1 MSFPPSHSFGATDP
15 PWHSFGATAPPSHS
29 FGATDPP
36 SHSFDATGPHSQSLS
51 AAPPASQSPGV
62 IKVPEEPILILS
74 DLHMGHR
81 ASRIKDPEQLAPLL
95 SGIRCVVLNG
105 DTAEMRHEEDRPI
118 GRKLA
123 ADLAKMCHHLGTK
136 PFFINGN
143 HDPTI
148 SHINHFDLASDIILV
163 THGDVLFFGVTPW
176 SRDAAH
182 YRRKHQEILDGLDP
196 ENLSDFEE
204 RLRATKQTALELQMV
219 EPPLTKSRIP
229 GLRLALRQLW
239 PPWRPFKILKAWQ
252 ETPKRA
258 VDLANIFR
266 PKARFVIIGH
276 THFPGAWKK
285 SGRVVI
291 NTGSFI
297 RYFPA
302 HGAIINRD
310 RIEVRQIDLQQGKF
324 RFGKEIGS
332 FALG

>member
-1 MSFPPSHSFGATDP
+1 M
-15 PWHSFGATAPPSHS
+15 
-29 FGATDPP
+29 
-36 SHSFDATGPHSQSLS
+36 TGPHSQSFGAPGPSSQSFS
-51 AAPPASQSPGV
+51 ATPASQSSGV
-62 IKVPEEPILILS
+62 IRVPEEPILILS
-74 DLHMGHR
+74 DLHLGHR

-95 SGIRCVVLNG
+95 SGIRSVVFNG

-123 ADLAKMCHHLGTK
+123 ADLAKMCHYLGTK

-148 SHINHFDLASDIILV
+148 SHINHFDLASDAILV
-163 THGDVLFFGVTPW
+163 THGDILFFGVTPW
-176 SRDAAH
+176 SREAAH
-182 YRRKHQEILDGLDP
+182 YRRKHQEILDGFDQ

-204 RLRATKQTALELQMV
+204 RLRATKQTALELQMI
-219 EPPLTKSRIP
+219 EAPLTKSRLP
-229 GLRLALRQLW
+229 GLRLTLNQLW

-258 VDLANIFR
+258 IDLATIFR

-297 RYFPA
+297 PYFPA
-302 HGAIINRD
+302 HSALIERD
-310 RIEVRQIDLQQGKF
+310 RLEVRQIDLRQGKF
-324 RFGKEIGS
+324 CFGKEIGS
-332 FALG
+332 FALFR

>member
-1 MSFPPSHSFGATDP
+1 MRFPPSQSSDATGPHSHSFGATSP
-15 PWHSFGATAPPSHS
+15 YSQSS
-29 FGATDPP
+29 
-36 SHSFDATGPHSQSLS
+36 DATGPHSQSLS
-51 AAPPASQSPGV
+51 ATPPASRSPGV
-62 IKVPEEPILILS
+62 MKVPEEPILILS

-148 SHINHFDLASDIILV
+148 SHINHFDLASDTILV

-229 GLRLALRQLW
+229 SLRLALRQLW

-297 RYFPA
+297 PYFPA
-302 HGAIINRD
+302 HGAMINWD
-310 RIEVRQIDLQQGKF
+310 RIEVRQIDLHQGKF

-332 FALG
+332 FALR

>member
-1 MSFPPSHSFGATDP
+1 M
-15 PWHSFGATAPPSHS
+15 
-29 FGATDPP
+29 
-36 SHSFDATGPHSQSLS
+36 TGPHSQSFGATGPYSQSLS
-51 AAPPASQSPGV
+51 ATPPASPSSGV
-62 IKVPEEPILILS
+62 IKVPEEPTLILS

-95 SGIRCVVLNG
+95 SGIRSVVFNG
-105 DTAEMRHEEDRPI
+105 DSAEMRHEEDRPI

-148 SHINHFDLASDIILV
+148 SHINHFDLASDTILV

-229 GLRLALRQLW
+229 SLRLALRQLW

-266 PKARFVIIGH
+266 PKTRFVIIGH
-276 THFPGAWKK
+276 THFPGAWEKA
-285 SGRVVI
+285 GRVVI

-297 RYFPA
+297 PYFPA
-302 HGAIINRD
+302 HGAIINPD

-324 RFGKEIGS
+324 CFGKEIGS
-332 FALG
+332 FALR

>member
-1 MSFPPSHSFGATDP
+1 MSFPPSHSFGATD
-15 PWHSFGATAPPSHS
+15 PPSHS

-51 AAPPASQSPGV
+51 ATPPASQSPGV

-229 GLRLALRQLW
+229 GLRLALWQLW

-297 RYFPA
+297 PYFPA

-332 FALG
+332 FVLG

>member
-1 MSFPPSHSFGATDP
+1 M
-15 PWHSFGATAPPSHS
+15 
-29 FGATDPP
+29 
-36 SHSFDATGPHSQSLS
+36 TGPHSQSFGAPS
-51 AAPPASQSPGV
+51 PSSQSFSSTPPASQSSGV
-62 IKVPEEPILILS
+62 MRVPEEPILILS

-81 ASRIKDPEQLAPLL
+81 ASRLKDPEQLAPLL
-95 SGIRCVVLNG
+95 SGIRSVLFNG

-148 SHINHFDLASDIILV
+148 SHINHFDLASDAILV

-176 SRDAAH
+176 SREAAH
-182 YRRKHQEILDGLDP
+182 YRRKHQEILDGLDQ
-196 ENLSDFEE
+196 EDLSDFEE

-219 EPPLTKSRIP
+219 EPPLTKSRVP
-229 GLRLALRQLW
+229 GLRLALSQLW

-266 PKARFVIIGH
+266 PRARFVIIGH

-285 SGRVVI
+285 SERVVI

-297 RYFPA
+297 PYFPA
-302 HGAIINRD
+302 HGALVERD
-310 RIEVRQIDLQQGKF
+310 RLEVRQIDLRQGKF
-324 RFGKEIGS
+324 CLGKEIGS
-332 FALG
+332 FALR

>member
-1 MSFPPSHSFGATDP
+1 MRFPPSQS
-15 PWHSFGATAPPSHS
+15 S
-29 FGATDPP
+29 
-36 SHSFDATGPHSQSLS
+36 DATGPHSQSLS
-51 AAPPASQSPGV
+51 ATPPASRSPGV
-62 IKVPEEPILILS
+62 MKAPEEPILILS

-148 SHINHFDLASDIILV
+148 SHINHFDLASDTILV

-229 GLRLALRQLW
+229 SLRLALRQLW

-266 PKARFVIIGH
+266 PKTRFVIIGH
-276 THFPGAWKK
+276 THFPGAWEKA
-285 SGRVVI
+285 GRVVI

-297 RYFPA
+297 PYFPA
-302 HGAIINRD
+302 HGAIINPD

-324 RFGKEIGS
+324 CFGKEIGS
-332 FALG
+332 FALR

>member
-1 MSFPPSHSFGATDP
+1 M
-15 PWHSFGATAPPSHS
+15 
-29 FGATDPP
+29 
-36 SHSFDATGPHSQSLS
+36 TGPHSQSFGAPS
-51 AAPPASQSPGV
+51 PSSQSFSSTPPASQSSGV
-62 IKVPEEPILILS
+62 MRVPEEPILILS

-95 SGIRCVVLNG
+95 SGIRSVVFNG

-148 SHINHFDLASDIILV
+148 SHINHFDLASDAILV

-176 SRDAAH
+176 SRAAAH
-182 YRRKHQEILDGLDP
+182 YRRKHQEILDGLDQ

-204 RLRATKQTALELQMV
+204 RLRATKQTSLELQMV
-219 EPPLTKSRIP
+219 EAPLTKSRLP
-229 GLRLALRQLW
+229 GLRLTLSQLW
-239 PPWRPFKILKAWQ
+239 PPLRPFKILKAWQ

-285 SGRVVI
+285 SERVVI

-297 RYFPA
+297 PYFPA
-302 HGAIINRD
+302 HGALVERD
-310 RIEVRQIDLQQGKF
+310 RLEVRQIDLRQGKF
-324 RFGKEIGS
+324 CFGKEIGS
-332 FALG
+332 FALR

>member
-1 MSFPPSHSFGATDP
+1 M
-15 PWHSFGATAPPSHS
+15 
-29 FGATDPP
+29 
-36 SHSFDATGPHSQSLS
+36 TGPHSQSFGAPS
-51 AAPPASQSPGV
+51 HSSQSFSSTPPASQSSGV
-62 IKVPEEPILILS
+62 MRVPEEPILILS

-95 SGIRCVVLNG
+95 SRIRSVVFNG

-148 SHINHFDLASDIILV
+148 SHINHFDLASDAILV

-176 SRDAAH
+176 SREAAH
-182 YRRKHQEILDGLDP
+182 YRRKHQEILDGLDQ

-219 EPPLTKSRIP
+219 EAPLTKSRLP
-229 GLRLALRQLW
+229 GLRLTLSQLW
-239 PPWRPFKILKAWQ
+239 PPLRPFKILKAWQ

-285 SGRVVI
+285 SERVVI

-297 RYFPA
+297 PYFPA
-302 HGAIINRD
+302 HGALVERD
-310 RIEVRQIDLQQGKF
+310 RLEVRQIDLRQGKF
-324 RFGKEIGS
+324 CFGKEIGG
-332 FALG
+332 FALR

>member
-1 MSFPPSHSFGATDP
+1 MSFPPSHSFGAT
-15 PWHSFGATAPPSHS
+15 
-29 FGATDPP
+29 
-36 SHSFDATGPHSQSLS
+36 GPHSQSLS
-51 AAPPASQSPGV
+51 APPPASQSPGV

-148 SHINHFDLASDIILV
+148 SHINHFDLAADTILV

-176 SRDAAH
+176 SQDAAH

-297 RYFPA
+297 PYFPA
-302 HGAIINRD
+302 HGAMINWD

-332 FALG
+332 FALR

>member
-1 MSFPPSHSFGATDP
+1 M
-15 PWHSFGATAPPSHS
+15 
-29 FGATDPP
+29 
-36 SHSFDATGPHSQSLS
+36 TGPHSQSFGATGHSSESFS
-51 AAPPASQSPGV
+51 ATPPASHSSGV
-62 IKVPEEPILILS
+62 IRVPEEPILILS

-95 SGIRCVVLNG
+95 SGIRSVVFNG

-148 SHINHFDLASDIILV
+148 SHINHFDLASDAILV

-176 SRDAAH
+176 SREAAH
-182 YRRKHQEILDGLDP
+182 YRRKHQEILAGLDR
-196 ENLSDFEE
+196 ENLSDLEE

-219 EPPLTKSRIP
+219 EAPLTKSRLP
-229 GLRLALRQLW
+229 GLRLALNLLW

-276 THFPGAWKK
+276 THFPGAWRK

-291 NTGSFI
+291 NTGGFI
-297 RYFPA
+297 PYFPA
-302 HGAIINRD
+302 HGALIERD
-310 RIEVRQIDLQQGKF
+310 RLEVRQIDRRQGKF
-324 RFGKEIGS
+324 CFGKEIGS
-332 FALG
+332 FALR